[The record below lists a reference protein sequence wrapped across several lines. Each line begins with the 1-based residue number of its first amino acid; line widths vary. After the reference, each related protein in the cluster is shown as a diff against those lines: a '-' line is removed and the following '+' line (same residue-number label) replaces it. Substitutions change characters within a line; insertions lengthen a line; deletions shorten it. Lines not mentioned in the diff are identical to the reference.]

1 MKKCAE
7 CGCKITAENKG
18 DWSPYFCKPCDKERV
33 ERVSK
38 QMAEIV
44 KQMAEK
50 TKQAGTNIS

>member
-50 TKQAGTNIS
+50 TKQV